1 MSNTNDIICTN
12 NEFKEFKFPPV
23 WRDKSKIKVLFASF
37 HPRHIN
43 IEEYDAKLLFWMDL
57 IRQYCTYL
65 GKANFC
71 LRELQLQFMRGEQI
85 PACLD
90 VVMSEMEQ
98 QKQIRRRTEYE
109 EDPLNTWRAWIVNSF
124 VKRPL
129 WRSWEKLKYSIFS
142 RDVKAESFT
151 EWIHL
156 DVLGAICSEV
166 EEKVLR
172 KHRGKLLHLEA
183 FKKLCKTCEVRIH
196 EEFIDLC
203 LLTLQARQQVAIQY
217 KMEREKC
224 YVHLIKIPADEN
236 ESPNISEAD
245 LAMHNLEMTQA
256 SLLQQ
261 LESLEEEIKANDDK
275 ARQYVKENKRQLAKT
290 YLRKRRLLE
299 KNHERRSL
307 ALHNIELLLSNV
319 EEAHNNGVLLD
330 AYKIGTKALQKVLSD
345 SGLKYDNVDEVLADV
360 RETLDQHREIQDVM
374 SSSTAE
380 VTANQDE
387 EELEVELTNLM
398 GGTDQEMK
406 PLSLYNNNNKTEIV
420 IEDDQLIAML
430 NDLEVEDG
438 TLSQVSQRTMESM

>member
-1 MSNTNDIICTN
+1 
-12 NEFKEFKFPPV
+12 
-23 WRDKSKIKVLFASF
+23 
-37 HPRHIN
+37 
-43 IEEYDAKLLFWMDL
+43 
-57 IRQYCTYL
+57 
-65 GKANFC
+65 
-71 LRELQLQFMRGEQI
+71 MRGEQI